1 MNDNRGLLV
10 GAVILG
16 GVALLCMC
24 AVLVGAVAF
33 FTPFESTSTTTVQ
46 VTEEPVRVPDV
57 TSVPATEVP
66 AQQDTRD
73 TSASTADMSDL
84 DVLRANSRVIRDVYN
99 RVSPSVVNIQ
109 VSGVESP
116 FGDIGGQGSG
126 FVWDKEGH
134 IVTNNHVVEGA
145 ETIVVRFSDLTEVE
159 AEVVGT
165 DADADLAVIRVDVDS
180 DALVPVDVADSQA
193 LQVGDRV
200 IAIGNPFGFER
211 TVTSGIVSA
220 LGRTVRQADN
230 FSLPNLIQTDAAIN
244 PGNSGGPLLD
254 IEGRVVGV
262 NTLIF
267 SQTPNAN
274 SGVGFA
280 IPVNAVKRVVPALIS
295 NGSFE
300 HPYIGV
306 QAISL
311 TSTIAD
317 ALGIEAT
324 DTGVLVTTVI
334 EGGPADRAGMQGGTE
349 EVTVPQF
356 NQPVQVGGDIII
368 GIDDV
373 QVEQFDDLVN
383 YLDTRRVGDSI
394 TLTILRD
401 GEQQTIDVELGARP
415 DELP

>member
-1 MNDNRGLLV
+1 MDDNRGLLV

-24 AVLVGAVAF
+24 AVLVGAFVVF
-33 FTPFESTSTTTVQ
+33 SPFESTATTTIQ
-46 VTEEPVRVPDV
+46 VTEEPVQVPDA
-57 TSVPATEVP
+57 TPAPATEVP
-66 AQQDTRD
+66 AQDTHDR
-73 TSASTADMSDL
+73 APSTADVNDL
-84 DVLRANSRVIRDVYN
+84 ELMRAHSRVVRDVFN
-99 RVSPSVVNIQ
+99 RVGPSVVNIQ

-126 FVWDKEGH
+126 FVWDEDGH

-159 AEVVGT
+159 GDVVGA
-165 DADADLAVIRVDVDS
+165 DPDADLAVVKVDVDS
-180 DALVPVDVADSQA
+180 NALVPVEVADSQT
-193 LQVGDRV
+193 LQIGDRV

-230 FSLPNLIQTDAAIN
+230 FSLPNLVQTDAAIN

-262 NTLIF
+262 STLIF

-280 IPVNAVKRVVPALIS
+280 VPVDTVKRVVPALIS
-295 NGSFE
+295 EGGFE

-311 TSTIAD
+311 TPTIAE
-317 ALGIEAT
+317 ALGIEST
-324 DTGVLVTTVI
+324 QTGVLVTTVI
-334 EGGPADRAGMQGGTE
+334 EGAPADRAGMHGGTE

-356 NQPVQVGGDIII
+356 NQPVQVGGDIIV

-373 QVEQFDDLVN
+373 TVDQFDDLVN
-383 YLDTRRVGDSI
+383 YLDTRRVGETI
-394 TLTILRD
+394 TLTIIRD
-401 GEQQTIDVELGARP
+401 GEQQMIDVELGARP

>member
-16 GVALLCMC
+16 GVALLCIC
-24 AVLVGAVAF
+24 AVLVGTFAVF
-33 FTPFESTSTTTVQ
+33 SPFDSTATRTVQ
-46 VTEEPVRVPDV
+46 VTEEAVQVPDA

-66 AQQDTRD
+66 AQDTRD
-73 TSASTADMSDL
+73 TSTSNANDRDL
-84 DVLRANSRVIRDVYN
+84 VRANSRVIRDVYN
-99 RVSPSVVNIQ
+99 RVSSSVVNIQ

-116 FGDIGGQGSG
+116 FGDVEGQGSG

-159 AEVVGT
+159 ADVVGT
-165 DADADLAVIRVDVDS
+165 DSDADLAVVKVDVDS
-180 DALVPVDVADSQA
+180 DVLVPVEVADSQA

-280 IPVNAVKRVVPALIS
+280 IPVNAVSRVVPALIS
-295 NGSFE
+295 EGGFE

-311 TSTIAD
+311 TPTIAD
-317 ALGIEAT
+317 ALGIEST
-324 DTGVLVTTVI
+324 QTGVLVTTVI
-334 EGGPADRAGMQGGTE
+334 EGAPADRAGMQGGTE
-349 EVTVPQF
+349 EITVPQF

-373 QVEQFDDLVN
+373 TVEQFDDLVN
-383 YLDTRRVGDSI
+383 YLDTRQVGETI

-401 GEQQTIDVELGARP
+401 GEQQTVDVDLGARP